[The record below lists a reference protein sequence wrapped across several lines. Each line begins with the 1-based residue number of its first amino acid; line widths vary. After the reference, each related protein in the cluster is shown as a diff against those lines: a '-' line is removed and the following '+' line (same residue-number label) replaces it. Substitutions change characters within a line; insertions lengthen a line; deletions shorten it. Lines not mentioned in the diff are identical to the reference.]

1 MTRLRKLMLDELE
14 RRNYAKGTAD
24 AYIHALKEFAAHY
37 HRPPDQLGP
46 DQINQFQLHLLRDLK
61 LSPQT
66 VKQHMAALRFFY
78 VHTLKRHYPPGE
90 FRYPKTPQRLPVILS
105 QDEVRR
111 MIDAATTLLHR
122 TLLMTLYSTGMRR
135 AELVSLKV
143 NDIDSDR
150 MVVHIRQGK
159 GGKDR
164 DVPLSPKLLETLRE
178 YWRWKKPR
186 EYLFPGEAKQ
196 GSNGEHLTSKA
207 VYHACKGAAHRAGI
221 QKNVGP
227 HTLRHSFATH
237 LLESGADLRTI
248 QLLLGHASLNHTT
261 VYLHLS
267 QRHLRACPN
276 PLDELPVSD
285 LSNAR
290 RSRKNR
296 KK

>member
-1 MTRLRKLMLDELE
+1 MTRLRKLMFDELE
-14 RRNYAKGTAD
+14 RRNYAKSTAD
-24 AYIHALKEFAAHY
+24 AYIHALKEFAAY
-37 HRPPDQLGP
+37 FHRPPDQLGP
-46 DQINQFQLHLLRDLK
+46 EEVSQFQLHLIRDLK
-61 LSPQT
+61 LAPLT
-66 VKQHMAALRFFY
+66 VKQHIAAVRFFFIR
-78 VHTLKRHYPPGE
+78 TLKRSFLPGD
-90 FRYPKTPQRLPVILS
+90 FCYPKIPMRLPVILS
-105 QDEVRR
+105 KEEVRK

-122 TLLMTLYSTGMRR
+122 TLLMTLYSTGVRR

-143 NDIDSDR
+143 SDIDSDR

-164 DVPLSPKLLETLRE
+164 DVPLSPTLLETLRE

-186 EYLFPGEAKQ
+186 LYLFPGEAKN

-207 VYHACKGAAHRAGI
+207 VYHAVKGAARRAGI